1 MKTKI
6 VIATHGKFAEGIL
19 GSAELILG
27 KQDNIE
33 VINCYLDSEENY
45 DSIFNEVVQKHD
57 YQKENLL
64 VITDLLGGSVNN
76 EFLKYVG
83 RPNFYL
89 ITGLNLPLLIE
100 LVSKINAE
108 GETKTIIKR
117 VLFET
122 KGTIQLCNDLI
133 DTEIEEENF

>member
-76 EFLKYVG
+76 EFLKKIEKY
-83 RPNFYL
+83 PFFL
-89 ITGLNLPLLIE
+89 ISGLNLYLLLE
-100 LVSKINAE
+100 VL
-108 GETKTIIKR
+108 IKR
-117 VLFET
+117 DNIDLV
-122 KGTIQLCNDLI
+122 TIKEIVENSKDFIKCCN
-133 DTEIEEENF
+133 EIEYTTESTDF